1 MILEIC
7 ANSFASA
14 SAAQKAGADRIELCA
29 ELSVGGL
36 TPSFGLVEKV
46 RQELDIPVHVLIRPR
61 SGNFTYSED
70 EITVMLRDIEAC
82 KRLGCAGIVTGVLT
96 AANEVDEVL
105 TERLKKAADD
115 MEFTFHRAFDWC
127 IDPKD
132 ALRSLKTMGVH
143 RLLSSGQESSAFEG
157 IELLRQLHEA
167 SEGAIQV
174 MPGGGIS
181 IQNIEAFKQSGFR
194 AVHLSATKKIQTL
207 KQVPK
212 VSMHG
217 AVFFEEGIVATSSQ
231 AMIREILKEIQ

>member
-14 SAAQKAGADRIELCA
+14 SAAQKAGADRIELCT

-46 RQELDIPVHVLIRPR
+46 RQELNISVHVLIRPR

-70 EITVMLRDIEAC
+70 EIAVMLGDIEAC
-82 KRLGCAGIVTGVLT
+82 KKLGCAGIVTGALT
-96 AANEVDEVL
+96 AKHEVDVVH
-105 TERLKKAADD
+105 TEILKKAAEN

-127 IDPKD
+127 IDPKE
-132 ALRSLKTMGVH
+132 ALGSLKRLGVQ
-143 RLLSSGQESSAFEG
+143 RLLSSGQQSSAFEG
-157 IELLRQLHEA
+157 IELLRQLNEA
-167 SEGAIQV
+167 SEGAIQI

-181 IQNIEAFKQSGFR
+181 IENIDAFKQSGFH

-207 KQVPK
+207 EQVPK

-217 AVFFEEGIVATSSQ
+217 AIFFEEGIVATSSET
-231 AMIREILKEIQ
+231 MIREILKKIR